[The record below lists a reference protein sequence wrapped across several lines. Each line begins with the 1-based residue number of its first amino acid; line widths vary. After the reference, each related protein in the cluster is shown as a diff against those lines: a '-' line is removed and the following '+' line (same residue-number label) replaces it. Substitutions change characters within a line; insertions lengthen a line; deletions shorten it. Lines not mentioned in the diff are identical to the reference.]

1 MLGLVVPIE
10 EGGVVLVAGP
20 SDVTGRVAKTKIHK
34 VKGTKVLERCMCVC
48 VCVGSHNLKRYSCEN

>member
-20 SDVTGRVAKTKIHK
+20 SDVTGWVAKTKIHK

-48 VCVGSHNLKRYSCEN
+48 VCVC